1 MKKLLLPIIP
11 HVFHNSKFLKLWT
24 SQVCTVLGINIVNYV
39 LLLQL
44 YRSTNSTLAASF
56 LWIAFS
62 LPVLLVGPFA
72 STIVDLVN
80 RKKLLTITTLLQSLT
95 ILLFLLPG
103 ERYFQIYAIMFIYSL
118 FSQFYGPSE
127 SATLPIIVAKEDLAE
142 ATGIFLFT
150 GQVGRLLGFGVA
162 GFLTILIGFHPTLI
176 LCSALLA
183 IAFISVL
190 SLPIIHIKK
199 AIDVEQDLSHF
210 FGKVTEGYQYIKN
223 NRYVLYPLMLSS
235 GSEIT
240 MLIIAITIP
249 AIAKEIIQ
257 IPPEDAAL
265 YVIIPAMFGAM
276 TGIYS
281 FSRLLR
287 RGVRKIV
294 VIQKALLGL
303 VISFLTI
310 GLLLERIPLTYRL
323 ILLPIV
329 SFIAGISFTGVQ
341 VPSQTYLQETTPKD
355 MLGRLWGNL
364 WFMMT
369 IITIIPMFLSA
380 TLTEFL
386 GVHTLF
392 IILAVC
398 IGLVFWYTKQHSIL
412 INPPTGKEEK

>member
-1 MKKLLLPIIP
+1 MFPIIP
-11 HVFHNSKFLKLWT
+11 HVLHNPNFVKLWV
-24 SQVCTVLGINIVNYV
+24 SQICTVLGINIVNYI

-44 YRSTNSTLAASF
+44 YKNTNSTLAASF

-80 RKKLLTITTLLQSLT
+80 RKKLLTITTLLQCLT

-103 ERYFQIYAIMFIYSL
+103 QRYFLIYAIMFIYSL

-127 SATLPIIVAKEDLAE
+127 SATLPIIVSKEDIAE

-150 GQVGRLLGFGVA
+150 GQVGRLLGFGIA
-162 GFLTILIGFHPTLI
+162 GFLAIFIGFHPTLI
-176 LCSALLA
+176 ACSMLLG
-183 IAFISVL
+183 IAFLSVL

-199 AIDVEQDLSHF
+199 PINVEQDLSHF
-210 FGKVTEGYQYIKN
+210 FGKVVEGYQYIKN
-223 NRYVLYPLMLSS
+223 NRYVLQPLLLSS

-249 AIAKEIIQ
+249 ALAKEIIN

-276 TGIYS
+276 TGIFS

-294 VIQKALLGL
+294 LIKQALLGL
-303 VISFLTI
+303 VISFFVI
-310 GLLLERIPLTYRL
+310 GVVLERIPMTARL
-323 ILLPIV
+323 ILLPV
-329 SFIAGISFTGVQ
+329 IAFVAGMSFTGIQ

-392 IILAVC
+392 IILGFGIFAVYLY
-398 IGLVFWYTKQHSIL
+398 IKNHSSIVTL
-412 INPPTGKEEK
+412 PAPKEGQ

>member
-1 MKKLLLPIIP
+1 MTLPIIP
-11 HVFHNSKFLKLWT
+11 HVFSNRKFIKLWT
-24 SQVCTVLGINIVNYV
+24 SQVCTVVGINIVNYV
-39 LLLQL
+39 LLLRL
-44 YRSTNSTLAASF
+44 YDSTNSTLAASF

-80 RKKLLTITTLLQSLT
+80 RKRLLSITTLLQSLT
-95 ILLFLLPG
+95 ILLFLFTG
-103 ERYFQIYAIMFIYSL
+103 DRYFLIYAIMFLYSL
-118 FSQFYGPSE
+118 VSQFYGPSE
-127 SATLPIIVAKEDLAE
+127 SATLPLLVPKEDLAE

-150 GQVGRLLGFGVA
+150 GQVGRLFGFGVA
-162 GFLTILIGFHPTLI
+162 GFLAKFIGFHPTLI
-176 LCSALLA
+176 VCSMLLG
-183 IAFISVL
+183 IAFLSIL

-199 AIDVEQDLSHF
+199 PVNVEQDLSHF
-210 FGKVTEGYQYIKN
+210 FEKVIEGYQYIKN

-249 AIAKEIIQ
+249 AIAKEIIR

-276 TGIYS
+276 TGIYT

-287 RGVRKIV
+287 RGIRKIAI
-294 VIQKALLGL
+294 IQKALFGL
-303 VISFLTI
+303 MTSFLTI
-310 GLLLERIPLTYRL
+310 GLVLEHIPLSYRL
-323 ILLPIV
+323 LLLPV
-329 SFIAGISFTGVQ
+329 LSFAAGISFTGIQ

-364 WFMMT
+364 WFAMT
-369 IITIIPMFLSA
+369 IVTIIPMFLSA
-380 TLTEFL
+380 SLTEFL

-392 IILAVC
+392 ILLA
-398 IGLVFWYTKQHSIL
+398 IGIAVVFWYTKKHTIL
-412 INPPTGKEEK
+412 VSLPPPKEEK

>member
-1 MKKLLLPIIP
+1 MLIP
-11 HVFHNSKFLKLWT
+11 HVLHNHNFDKLWI
-24 SQVCTVLGINIVNYV
+24 SQICTVLGINIVNYV
-39 LLLQL
+39 LLLRL
-44 YRSTNSTLAASF
+44 YHSTNSTLAASF

-80 RKKLLTITTLLQSLT
+80 RKKLLTATTLLQCLT

-103 ERYFQIYAIMFIYSL
+103 ERYFLIYAIMFIYSL

-127 SATLPIIVAKEDLAE
+127 SATLPIIVSKEDLAE

-162 GFLTILIGFHPTLI
+162 GFLAKFIGFNPTLI
-176 LCSALLA
+176 ACSMLLG
-183 IAFISVL
+183 IAFLSVL
-190 SLPIIHIKK
+190 SLPIIHYRK
-199 AIDVEQDLSHF
+199 AVDVEKDLAHF
-210 FGKVTEGYQYIKN
+210 FGKVVEGYQYIKN
-223 NRYVLYPLMLSS
+223 NRYVLQPLLLSS

-249 AIAKEIIQ
+249 AIAKEIVG

-276 TGIYS
+276 TGIFS

-287 RGVRKIV
+287 HGIRKIAL
-294 VIQKALLGL
+294 IKKALLGL
-303 VISFLTI
+303 VVSFFII
-310 GLLLERIPLTYRL
+310 GLVLERIPLTARL
-323 ILLPIV
+323 ILLPI
-329 SFIAGISFTGVQ
+329 IAFVAGMSFTGIQ

-369 IITIIPMFLSA
+369 IITIIPIFLSA

-392 IILAVC
+392 TILG
-398 IGLVFWYTKQHSIL
+398 IGIFVVYLYIKNHSTLVTL
-412 INPPTGKEEK
+412 PNPKEES

>member
-1 MKKLLLPIIP
+1 MKLSFPVIP
-11 HVFHNSKFLKLWT
+11 HVLHNKQFVKLWT
-24 SQVCTVLGINIVNYV
+24 SQIGTVLGINIVNYV

-44 YRSTNSTLAASF
+44 YRATNSTLAASF

-62 LPVLLVGPFA
+62 LPVLFVGPFA

-80 RKKLLTITTLLQSLT
+80 RKKLLTITTLLQCLT

-103 ERYFQIYAIMFIYSL
+103 QRYFLLYVIMFIYSL

-127 SATLPIIVAKEDLAE
+127 SATLPILVKKEDLPE

-162 GFLTILIGFHPTLI
+162 GFLAKFIGFHPTLI
-176 LCSALLA
+176 FCSALLG

-190 SLPIIHIKK
+190 SLPNIIYKK
-199 AIDVEQDLSHF
+199 SVNVEQDLSSF
-210 FGKVTEGYQYIKN
+210 FGKVLEGYQYIKN
-223 NRYVLYPLMLSS
+223 NRYVLYPLLLSS

-249 AIAKEIIQ
+249 AIAKEIVQIQ
-257 IPPEDAAL
+257 PEDAAL
-265 YVIIPAMFGAM
+265 YVIIPAMFGAII
-276 TGIYS
+276 GINA
-281 FSRLLR
+281 FSRLLK
-287 RGVRKIV
+287 RGMRKISL
-294 VIQKALLGL
+294 IQKSLLGL
-303 VISFLTI
+303 VSAFLII
-310 GLLLERIPLTYRL
+310 GLVLEHIPLTYRL

-329 SFIAGISFTGVQ
+329 SLIAGMSFIGIQ

-369 IITIIPMFLSA
+369 LITIIPMFLSA
-380 TLTEFL
+380 SLTEVL

-392 IILAVC
+392 IILAAGITCVYFY
-398 IGLVFWYTKQHSIL
+398 IQKGNIFITLPKS
-412 INPPTGKEEK
+412 KEEQ